1 VDDDDYGFGYGM
13 LGAVLNGLVTVSER
27 NVRGVVERM
36 KLGDDV
42 KFSDGEGA
50 DDEEEKDEEEGDKSA
65 LGARTQVKAAHE
77 SPALVLIGTR
87 TEKRLIH
94 RKSPRRRCA
103 RHLFRDDTPSS
114 IRMAAQQGFPI
125 R

>member
-1 VDDDDYGFGYGM
+1 
-13 LGAVLNGLVTVSER
+13 
-27 NVRGVVERM
+27 M

-103 RHLFRDDTPSS
+103 RHLFRGGRSPVRILLFFTLTWNTWKMLE
-114 IRMAAQQGFPI
+114 R
-125 R
+125 RK